1 MAYIVGYIGIG
12 LFALAGLV
20 AVYGIIDIM
29 IQLDKQ
35 DKNK

>member
-1 MAYIVGYIGIG
+1 MAYIAGYIAIG
-12 LFALAGLV
+12 LFALTGLV

>member
-1 MAYIVGYIGIG
+1 MAYIAGYIAIG

-29 IQLDKQ
+29 VQLYKQ

>member
-1 MAYIVGYIGIG
+1 MAYIAGYIAIG

-29 IQLDKQ
+29 VQLYKQ
-35 DKNK
+35 DKQ

>member
-1 MAYIVGYIGIG
+1 MAYIAGYIAIG

-29 IQLDKQ
+29 IQLYKQ

>member
-1 MAYIVGYIGIG
+1 MAYIAGYIAIG

>member
-1 MAYIVGYIGIG
+1 MAYIAGYIAIG

-29 IQLDKQ
+29 IQLNKQ